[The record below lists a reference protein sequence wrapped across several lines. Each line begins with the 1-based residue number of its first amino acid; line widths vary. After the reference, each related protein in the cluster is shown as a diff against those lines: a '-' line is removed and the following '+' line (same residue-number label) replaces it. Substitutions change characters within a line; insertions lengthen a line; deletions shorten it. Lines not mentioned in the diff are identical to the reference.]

1 MQIINKMSSQNKT
14 KDELIDDLV
23 KLRQGY
29 DSIKVSYEREIANY
43 EQTKDTLQ
51 KSEEK
56 WRKLVSAIP
65 DYIALHD
72 LNGKYIFLNH
82 YAEGFSEKDVVGKSV
97 YNFISEDS
105 KEEFRRN
112 FEACLQTNQNQR
124 FIYTAF
130 GNNKILRMYQNILI
144 PILDKGQIV
153 SVMAVATDITERI
166 KVETTLKES
175 EIRFRS
181 LFENS
186 LLGISTT
193 DPDGNLLQVNHSYA
207 RMYGYE
213 NPEVMLKEVTDV
225 GKLYANPKE
234 REEVLRILKRDSFIE
249 SMEVKVMRRDRS
261 QFSVLVSAS
270 EIRNAEGKVI
280 FNQATHLD
288 LTELR
293 KTEDE
298 VRKASLYTRNLI
310 EASLDPLVT
319 INSEGKITDV
329 NLSTEEITGV
339 PREKLIG
346 SDFADYFEDP
356 GRARNGY
363 KIVFSKGVVKDYPLT
378 ILHKSGRKIDVL
390 YNATLYKNE
399 AGEVEGVFAAARDI
413 TDRNKMEVELRNSK
427 ELLERLNQHLLE
439 VRENERN
446 QIALNLHDDLGQKLT
461 AINLDIAWLKR
472 RIGVQSKT
480 VQEKFEE
487 MTCMIKETIES
498 LKETSSLLRP
508 AILFDLGLVS
518 AIKSQLA
525 YFEKQTGIKCHFYYE
540 PEEFKLS
547 DRLSLIFYRILQ
559 ESLTN
564 IARHSCAS
572 KTDVDLH
579 ILNNKVEMLIEDN
592 GTGIEKSKVNSFRSM
607 GLAGMKER
615 VKSAHGNITISGERG
630 SGTRIKVLI
639 PLKVS
644 NIHD

>member
-1 MQIINKMSSQNKT
+1 MSSQNKT